1 MQNSQAKQY
10 VGRIWKSSQEI
21 PVYIDNNRLVD
32 ENSKDLTDL
41 VQFILSNPWGGD
53 ASSTKL
59 KEMSG
64 DYRYRYKVIHLDT
77 LDVTLFGFGHTPKE
91 AEENCCSIVKQI
103 EAM

>member
-1 MQNSQAKQY
+1 MQHSKSKQY
-10 VGRIWKSSQEI
+10 VGRICKSSHEI

-32 ENSKDLTDL
+32 ENSKDLRNL
-41 VQFILSNPWGGD
+41 VQFILNNPWGGD

-59 KEMSG
+59 KEMNG

-91 AEENCCSIVKQI
+91 AEENWGIRNLRLK
-103 EAM
+103 M

>member
-41 VQFILSNPWGGD
+41 VQFILNNP
-53 ASSTKL
+53 
-59 KEMSG
+59 
-64 DYRYRYKVIHLDT
+64 
-77 LDVTLFGFGHTPKE
+77 
-91 AEENCCSIVKQI
+91 
-103 EAM
+103 